1 MSTTDDTSRAGAGE
15 TDAPSEAG
23 LTDTGTRTDVGP
35 AADASAAEATP
46 DAADDASETAAED
59 AATEDDATG
68 DAATEDAAAEDSAEA
83 DAKGSKDTAAAGG
96 GNSGI
101 LNWIERVGN
110 KVPNPTIMFVYLI
123 GVVALLSAIL
133 SLAGVS
139 VTDTVVTPVPKDE
152 FSQINEHLGG
162 TWTIY
167 DSTTGEPAVV
177 PDYIV
182 EDRTFAVRNLLS
194 IEGLRFFFTA
204 FVDNFAGFGVVA
216 VVLIAMAGVGVA
228 EHAGLMGALIR
239 RVVKVAPRPWLA
251 FILIFVG
258 VLSSVATDAGYL
270 ILVPLAAAAFVTVGR
285 HPLAGLAAAFAGV
298 GAAFGA
304 NLLITPS
311 DSMLTEIT
319 NEVLTSAGMEP
330 VDVTHNFYFAIVST
344 FLLAAVAVAVTKFV
358 TEKRLGTF
366 DPADM
371 AAGDEEEIDHA
382 AEARGLRFTLWALG
396 GFVVLIALLT
406 APPGAPLRDPETG
419 AIIGTTPF
427 MASLVFIISVAFM
440 VCGIAYG
447 AGARTLRGGNDTV
460 AAIGKTFASLGGLL
474 VMFMMIAQFI
484 ALFNWTNLPTVAAVS
499 AAELLQAA
507 NVPAVVLL
515 VAFILVI
522 LILDFILP
530 GLVPKW
536 VIFAPVFIP
545 IFASLDVA
553 PQTLLAAYRVGDSP
567 VNVLTPLMVYLPF
580 MVTVAQRYRKDAG
593 IGTIIALMIP
603 YALWMLLAWVVL
615 FVVWFLLG
623 IPWGPGAP
631 VQLGG

>member
-1 MSTTDDTSRAGAGE
+1 MPAEKELSTPGAE
-15 TDAPSEAG
+15 S
-23 LTDTGTRTDVGP
+23 
-35 AADASAAEATP
+35 
-46 DAADDASETAAED
+46 
-59 AATEDDATG
+59 
-68 DAATEDAAAEDSAEA
+68 
-83 DAKGSKDTAAAGG
+83 KGF
-96 GNSGI
+96 
-101 LNWIERVGN
+101 LNWIEKVGN
-110 KVPNPTIMFVYLI
+110 KVPDPTIMFVYLI
-123 GVVALLSAIL
+123 GLIAVLSAIL
-133 SLAGVS
+133 SWVGVS
-139 VTDTVVTPVPKDE
+139 VTDEVVTPVPRDE

-162 TWTIY
+162 TWSIY
-167 DSTTGEPAVV
+167 DSVTGEPAEV

-182 EDRTFAVRNLLS
+182 EERTFDVRNLLS
-194 IEGLRFFFTA
+194 VEGVRFFFTS

-239 RVVKVAPRPWLA
+239 RVVKVAPRRWLA

-270 ILVPLAAAAFVTVGR
+270 ILVPLAAAAFLTVGR
-285 HPLAGLAAAFAGV
+285 NPLAGLAAAFAGV

-330 VDVTHNFYFAIVST
+330 IEVTQNFYFGIVSSI
-344 FLLAAVAVAVTKFV
+344 LLAVVALLVTVFI
-358 TEKRLGTF
+358 TEKRLGAYDRSGLTI
-366 DPADM
+366 AD
-371 AAGDEEEIDHA
+371 ETENIDHD
-382 AEARGLRFTLWALG
+382 AEARGLRFSFWALLG
-396 GFVVLIALLT
+396 YVALIALLT

-427 MASLVFIISVAFM
+427 MASLVFIISLAFL
-440 VCGIAYG
+440 VCGLAYG
-447 AGARTLRGGNDTV
+447 AGARTLRGGS
-460 AAIGKTFASLGGLL
+460 AAVGAIAKTFASLGGLL
-474 VMFMMIAQFI
+474 VMFLMIAQFI

-499 AAELLQAA
+499 AAELLQQA
-507 NVPAVVLL
+507 NVPAIVLL
-515 VAFILVI
+515 LAFILVI
-522 LILDFILP
+522 VILDFILP

-580 MVTVAQRYRKDAG
+580 MVTVAQRYKKDAG

-603 YALWMLLAWVVL
+603 YAMWMLISWVAL
-615 FVVWFLLG
+615 YVVWFLLG
-623 IPWGPGAP
+623 IPWGPGSP
-631 VQLGG
+631 VDMVG

>member
-1 MSTTDDTSRAGAGE
+1 M
-15 TDAPSEAG
+15 
-23 LTDTGTRTDVGP
+23 P
-35 AADASAAEATP
+35 AAKELSTPGAE
-46 DAADDASETAAED
+46 S
-59 AATEDDATG
+59 
-68 DAATEDAAAEDSAEA
+68 
-83 DAKGSKDTAAAGG
+83 KGF
-96 GNSGI
+96 
-101 LNWIERVGN
+101 LNWIEKVGN
-110 KVPNPTIMFVYLI
+110 KVPDPTIMFVYLI
-123 GVVALLSAIL
+123 GLIAVLSAIL
-133 SLAGVS
+133 SWVGVS
-139 VTDTVVTPVPKDE
+139 VTDEVVTPVPRDE

-162 TWTIY
+162 TWSIY
-167 DSTTGEPAVV
+167 DSVTGEPAEV

-182 EDRTFAVRNLLS
+182 EERTFDVRNLLS
-194 IEGLRFFFTA
+194 VEGVRYFVTS

-239 RVVKVAPRPWLA
+239 RVVKVAPRRWLA

-270 ILVPLAAAAFVTVGR
+270 ILVPLAAAAFLTVGR
-285 HPLAGLAAAFAGV
+285 NPLAGLAAAFAGV

-330 VDVTHNFYFAIVST
+330 IEVTQNFYFGIVSSI
-344 FLLAAVAVAVTKFV
+344 LLAVVALLVTVFI
-358 TEKRLGTF
+358 TEKRLGAYDRSELTI
-366 DPADM
+366 ADETE
-371 AAGDEEEIDHA
+371 DVDHD
-382 AEARGLRFTLWALG
+382 AEARGLQFSFWALLG
-396 GFVVLIALLT
+396 YVALIALLT

-427 MASLVFIISVAFM
+427 MASLVFIISLAFL
-440 VCGIAYG
+440 VCGLAYG
-447 AGARTLRGGNDTV
+447 AGARTLRGGS
-460 AAIGKTFASLGGLL
+460 AAVGAIAKTFASLGGLL
-474 VMFMMIAQFI
+474 VMFLMIAQFI

-499 AAELLQAA
+499 AAELLQQA
-507 NVPAVVLL
+507 NVPAIVLL
-515 VAFILVI
+515 LAFIVVI
-522 LILDFILP
+522 VILDFILP

-580 MVTVAQRYRKDAG
+580 MVTVAQRYKKDAG

-603 YALWMLLAWVVL
+603 YAMWMLISWVAL
-615 FVVWFLLG
+615 YVVWFLLG
-623 IPWGPGAP
+623 IPWGPGSP
-631 VQLGG
+631 VDMVG